1 METIKKQNKTN
12 VHEKPISLQITKFET
27 AGVKKN
33 KKQKPECDI
42 NKMGVFVASA
52 FSCGGCHFFIS
63 CDETV
68 LYLILSMC
76 ISQIEHG

>member
-1 METIKKQNKTN
+1 MDIKKA
-12 VHEKPISLQITKFET
+12 ISSQISKFET
-27 AGVKKN
+27 AGGGKKH
-33 KKQKPECDI
+33 EFDI
-42 NKMGVFVASA
+42 NKMGVFVASV
-52 FSCGGCHFFIS
+52 FSCTGCHFFIS